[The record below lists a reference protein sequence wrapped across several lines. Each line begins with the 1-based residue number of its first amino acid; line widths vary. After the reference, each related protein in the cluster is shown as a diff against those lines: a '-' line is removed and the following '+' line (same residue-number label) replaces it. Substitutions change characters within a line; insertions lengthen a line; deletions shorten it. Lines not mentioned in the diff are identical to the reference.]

1 MKVSSYDINMKRWLH
16 FYPLESFLL
25 IDNNDLSKK
34 PYEILKEIEIF
45 LDIKHYFSKK
55 TVSLK
60 RKNNGKY
67 HSNMSNTTRKI
78 LIDYFRPHN
87 LNFFNLV
94 NRTFQWT
101 LYNE

>member
-1 MKVSSYDINMKRWLH
+1 MKRWLQ

-25 IDNNDLSKK
+25 IDNSDLSEK

-67 HSNMSNTTRKI
+67 QSNMSNTTRKI
-78 LIDYFRPHN
+78 LIDYFRLHN
-87 LNFFNLV
+87 SNFFNLV
-94 NRTFQWT
+94 NRTFQ
-101 LYNE
+101 